1 MKEVRV
7 TPARFRLMAEAELG
21 RIPPEV
27 RALLVNVTIETKEEP
42 GEEADDLEDGD
53 ENDATDLLG
62 LYCGPEREDFLGPDA
77 HGQLPAKV
85 YLYQWNLEDSVGS
98 VEELQK
104 EIRLTLRH
112 ELAHHFGFDD
122 EELER
127 VWPEGA

>member
-7 TPARFRLMAEAELG
+7 SPARFRMLAEAELA
-21 RIPPEV
+21 RIPNQV
-27 RALLVNVTIETKEEP
+27 RALLVNVTIEVKDEP
-42 GEEADDLEDGD
+42 GAEARDMDEDDD
-53 ENDATDLLG
+53 DLLG
-62 LYCGPEREDFLGPDA
+62 LYCGPEREDFLSGAA

-85 YLYQWNLEDSVGS
+85 YLYQWNLEDSVES
-98 VEELQK
+98 LEELQK

>member
-7 TPARFRLMAEAELG
+7 TPAKFRLMAEAELG
-21 RIPPEV
+21 RIPAEL
-27 RALLVNVTIETKEEP
+27 RSLLINVTIETKEEP
-42 GEEADDLEDGD
+42 GEEAEDLEDGD

-62 LYCGPEREDFLGPDA
+62 LYCGPEREDFAGAAA

-98 VEELQK
+98 IEELQK

-122 EELER
+122 EELEK

>member
-7 TPARFRLMAEAELG
+7 SAAKFRLMCEAEFA
-21 RIPPEV
+21 RIPAEV
-27 RALLVNVTIETKEEP
+27 RALLVNVTIETSESP

-62 LYCGPEREDFLGPDA
+62 LYCGPERADFLSGA
-77 HGQLPAKV
+77 ASGELPAKV
-85 YLYQWNLEDSVGS
+85 YLYQWNLEDAVGS
-98 VEELQK
+98 IEELQK

>member
-1 MKEVRV
+1 M
-7 TPARFRLMAEAELG
+7 TPARFRLMAEAELA
-21 RIPPEV
+21 RIPDEL
-27 RALLVNVTIETKEEP
+27 RALLVNVVIETKEEP
-42 GEEADDLEDGD
+42 GEEADDLEDGGED
-53 ENDATDLLG
+53 DAADLLG
-62 LYCGPEREDFLGPDA
+62 LYCGPEREDFRSGAA

-122 EELER
+122 DELER

>member
-1 MKEVRV
+1 M
-7 TPARFRLMAEAELG
+7 TPAKFRLMAEAELG

-42 GEEADDLEDGD
+42 GEEAEDLEDGD

-62 LYCGPEREDFLGPDA
+62 LYCGPEREDFLSNSA

-122 EELER
+122 DELER

>member
-7 TPARFRLMAEAELG
+7 TPAKFRLMAEAELG
-21 RIPPEV
+21 RIPEEL

-53 ENDATDLLG
+53 ENDQTDLLG
-62 LYCGPEREDFLGPDA
+62 LYCGPEREDFLGSGA

-98 VEELQK
+98 IEELQK

-122 EELER
+122 DELEEI
-127 VWPEGA
+127 WPEGA